1 MLLGRYPKSV
11 IEIFLLILEVDGDI
25 SSMAITCSSVALA
38 DAGIEMYDLV
48 ASCST
53 AQTKDGSLV
62 VDPVRVDL
70 EGQTGY
76 VLAALMPM
84 RGEVTG
90 LSQSGIWDAGQL
102 QLGID
107 LALEGSRQIHLLMQQ
122 ALKESLKEVAAE
134 GSGEAMVL

>member
-1 MLLGRYPKSV
+1 
-11 IEIFLLILEVDGDI
+11 
-25 SSMAITCSSVALA
+25 MAITCSSVALA